1 MYSQIS
7 HDRVNWSRFFAWQRR
22 LGSLFNEY
30 PSIRISHHLCRP
42 GRISEPAVDHSQGVD
57 RRLMYPRYGM
67 LSLGLCPR
75 RLSQCAMY
83 VDMAIFCFS
92 YNGRLRALSGTSVTL
107 SIIFFLPQAYVLT
120 FFWITRPIPEPFRQC
135 TNCSLRV
142 DKSSVR
148 FRKITALPP
157 LSCHLHYALCSPSE
171 I

>member
-1 MYSQIS
+1 MIE
-7 HDRVNWSRFFAWQRR
+7 
-22 LGSLFNEY
+22 LTG
-30 PSIRISHHLCRP
+30 
-42 GRISEPAVDHSQGVD
+42 PAS
-57 RRLMYPRYGM
+57 
-67 LSLGLCPR
+67 SLGNVDSDHCSMSTL
-75 RLSQCAMY
+75 LSVSAITYVVRAEFRNTQWTTARGRSPPYVPSLRNAQPWFMCTSGTQCATY

-92 YNGRLRALSGTSVTL
+92 YNGSLRALSGTSVTL
-107 SIIFFLPQAYVLT
+107 SIIFFLPQAYVLA
-120 FFWITRPIPEPFRQC
+120 FFWITRPVPEPFRQC